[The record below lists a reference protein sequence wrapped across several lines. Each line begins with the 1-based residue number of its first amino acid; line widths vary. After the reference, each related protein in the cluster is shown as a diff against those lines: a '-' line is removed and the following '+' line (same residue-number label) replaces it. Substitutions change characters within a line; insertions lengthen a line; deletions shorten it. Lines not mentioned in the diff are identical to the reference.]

1 VELKRNVL
9 ALALASGLCFTAGI
23 QAMPTDTGANV
34 AGAGAANGA
43 TGDQAAPAQQGD
55 QNAKK
60 DDKSDK
66 TKETQDQQLAK
77 SLGAI
82 TVTGYNQSMEKSI
95 DYQRYSDTITNV
107 ITAAD
112 IGGLPDQ
119 SIADALTRLPGV
131 SAERIAGQASQINI
145 RGLSGNFIQTTLDG
159 REQPSTSGSNY
170 INFDQYPSELI
181 NMATVY
187 KSSQASLVTGGV
199 GGTIAME
206 TANPLNAPK
215 DQNLNIDARGSY
227 DGQAHDVSGANA
239 LGYRLSAAY
248 QGKFLDN
255 TLGIGLGVA
264 QMYQPHVAEQFVGE
278 ASDGSQY
285 AINSQ
290 PGAVKGYMPEGIQLQ
305 QNGGEERRTGE
316 IATIVWKPTDE
327 LQITGDGFYSKFKN
341 ESFGYGFRSQNF
353 YGNNTQITNPVW
365 SSLGTL
371 IGGSVASNPT
381 TGTDPRTGNPYG
393 NQFSNETTA
402 DNYTTNTSVF
412 SGGLNLK
419 WNHGN
424 WHVDADVSLSRASSN
439 EINVDTT
446 ADPYSGLG
454 TSNPQLMAQSMNYQL
469 RSGQVGTAQFGNP
482 GLYTNLNDMGLSRY
496 GVYPYIYHDKMK
508 AFRTSVKYDMPN
520 SSWLSAIEAGVYMNN
535 HTYNA
540 DREAYVYGSEWNT
553 SPVPGELPLSI
564 PASAAKVTCWK
575 GKFSG
580 FPCFLTL
587 NGPAILAAHG
597 ITANPV
603 KDINANSWTYIQS
616 GQVNEKTRDIFLQG
630 DIDAQ
635 DVFGHELTGN
645 FGMRVSHQSQYS
657 SGLQQVGNNAGIP
670 ITDGNGY
677 TSLDYAPLTVGK
689 TYTDYLPSLNL
700 IYHLTDNDQMRFSAA
715 RVLSR
720 PPIDKMLAGSGSW
733 VSNGP
738 GPGAQYNVW
747 GGTSPLLDPLRAS
760 QYDLDYEHYFDD
772 STGLLTA
779 GVFFK
784 DVKSF
789 IQDVTYNNFDF
800 AAAGIP
806 VPINPDPSAN
816 GKPYL
821 NGEYQTAYNAKGGLV
836 KGLELSGSKTH
847 FLPGIWAGLGVQAN
861 FALTDSTVRNPTN
874 LGGPTT
880 YVGLPGLSKRVA
892 SAAVFYDY
900 GPFSARLS
908 GNYRSSF
915 LSDTQIA
922 VTNQLVTFQA
932 ETVYDFQASY
942 DITDQFKVVYQMLN
956 LTNQPTRTYFGGNP
970 QQTGTIQYFGRT
982 SYLGVQFKL

>member
-1 VELKRNVL
+1 MMKRNVL
-9 ALALASGLCFTAGI
+9 ALALASGLCFAAGV
-23 QAMPTDTGANV
+23 QAAPGDTGATV
-34 AGAGAANGA
+34 GGTAAAPG
-43 TGDQAAPAQQGD
+43 TSSDQATPAPAQSTD
-55 QNAKK
+55 QSTNK
-60 DDKSDK
+60 DDKSK
-66 TKETQDQQLAK
+66 QTQDQQLAK
-77 SLGAI
+77 SLSTI

-95 DYQRYSDTITNV
+95 DYQRYADTIQNV
-107 ITAAD
+107 ITSAD

-199 GGTIAME
+199 GGTIAMQ
-206 TANPLNAPK
+206 TADPLQAPK
-215 DQNLNIDARGSY
+215 EQNLNVDARGSY
-227 DGQAHDVSGANA
+227 DGTAHDVPGANA

-248 QGKFLDN
+248 QGKFLDD
-255 TLGIGLGVA
+255 TLGVGLGVA
-264 QMYQPHVAEQFVGE
+264 QLYQPHVAEQFVGE
-278 ASDGSQY
+278 ASDGNLYQVTPTK
-285 AINSQ
+285 Q
-290 PGAVKGYMPEGIQLQ
+290 GYLTQGIQLQ

-327 LQITGDGFYSKFKN
+327 LKFTGDGFYSKFNN
-341 ESFGYGFRSQNF
+341 ESFGYGLRSQNF
-353 YGNNTQITNPVW
+353 YGNNAQITNPVF
-365 SSLGTL
+365 SSLGTM
-371 IGGSVASNPT
+371 IGGTVSSNPV
-381 TGTDPRTGNPYG
+381 GVGG

-402 DNYTTNTSVF
+402 DNYSTQTSVF
-412 SGGLNLK
+412 SGGLNMK
-419 WNHGN
+419 WDHDR

-454 TSNPQLMAQSMNYQL
+454 TANPQLMQQSVTYML
-469 RSGQVGTAQFGNP
+469 RSGNVGTASFANP
-482 GLYTNLNDMGLSRY
+482 GLYTNVNDMALSRY

-508 AFRTSVKYDMPN
+508 AFRTSVKYDLPN
-520 SSWLSAIEAGVYMNN
+520 SSWLSALEAGVYLNN
-535 HTYNA
+535 HNYAA

-553 SPVPGELPLSI
+553 SPVAGEPPLTI
-564 PASAAKVTCWK
+564 PAADAKVTCWK

-587 NGPAILAAHG
+587 NGPGILAAHG

-603 KDINANSWTYIQS
+603 KNITDQSWTYVQS
-616 GQVNEKTRDIFLQG
+616 GTVEEKTHDLFFMA

-635 DVFGHELTGN
+635 VFGHELTGN
-645 FGMRVSHQSQYS
+645 AGIRVSHQSQYS
-657 SGLQQVGNNAGIP
+657 NGLQQVGNGAGIP
-670 ITDGNGY
+670 ITDGNGN
-677 TSLDYAPLTVGK
+677 TSSDYAPLTVGK

-700 IYHLTDNDQMRFSAA
+700 IYHLTDDDQMRFSAA

-720 PPIDKMLAGSGSW
+720 PPIDKMLAGAGSW
-733 VSNGP
+733 VSNG
-738 GPGAQYNVW
+738 QYNVW
-747 GGTSPLLDPLRAS
+747 GGTSPLLNPLRAS

-772 STGLLTA
+772 SSGQVTA

-789 IQDVTYNNFDF
+789 IQDVTYNNYDF
-800 AAAGIP
+800 AAAGIT
-806 VPINPDPSAN
+806 VPIDPTT
-816 GKPYL
+816 GQPYL

-836 KGLELSGSKTH
+836 RGLELSGSKTH
-847 FLPGIWAGLGVQAN
+847 FLPGIWSGLGVDAN
-861 FALTDSTVRNPTN
+861 FALTSSTVRNPTN

-942 DITDQFKVVYQMLN
+942 DITKQLSVVYQMLN
-956 LTNQPTRTYFGGNP
+956 LSNQPTRTYFGGNP

-982 SYLGVQFKL
+982 SYLGLNLKL

>member
-1 VELKRNVL
+1 MELKRNVL
-9 ALALASGLCFTAGI
+9 ALALASGLCLTAGI
-23 QAMPTDTGANV
+23 H
-34 AGAGAANGA
+34 
-43 TGDQAAPAQQGD
+43 AAPADAGVNASGNAAATAATGAQDTAAQQAD
-55 QNAKK
+55 PNAKK
-60 DDKSDK
+60 DDASKQ
-66 TKETQDQQLAK
+66 TQDQQLAK

-82 TVTGYNQSMEKSI
+82 TVTGYNQSMEKST
-95 DYQRYSDTITNV
+95 DFQRYSDTITNV
-107 ITAAD
+107 ITSAD

-170 INFDQYPSELI
+170 IQFDQYPSELI

-199 GGTIAME
+199 GGTIALQ
-206 TANPLNAPK
+206 TANPLEAPK
-215 DQNLNIDARGSY
+215 EQNLNIDARGSY

-239 LGYRLSAAY
+239 TGYRLSAAY

-255 TLGIGLGVA
+255 TLGVGLGVA

-278 ASDGSQY
+278 ASDGNLYTVANGQ
-285 AINSQ
+285 Q
-290 PGAVKGYMPEGIQLQ
+290 GYLPEGIQLQ

-327 LQITGDGFYSKFKN
+327 LTLTGDGFYSKFKN
-341 ESFGYGFRSQNF
+341 ESFGYGFRSQNM
-353 YGNNTQITNPVW
+353 YNNQATITNPVW

-371 IGGSVASNPT
+371 TGGTVSGDGT
-381 TGTDPRTGNPYG
+381 T
-393 NQFSNETTA
+393 QFSNETTA
-402 DNYTTNTSVF
+402 DNYSTTTSIF
-412 SGGLNLK
+412 SGGLNAK

-424 WHVDADVSLSRASSN
+424 WHVDADVSMSRATSN

-446 ADPYSGLG
+446 ADPYTGLG
-454 TSNPQLMAQSMNYQL
+454 TANPQLMAQSMNFQL
-469 RSGQVGTAQFGNP
+469 KGGQIGTAQFGNP
-482 GLYTNLNDMGLSRY
+482 GLYTNVNDMGLSRY

-508 AFRTSVKYDMPN
+508 AFRTSVKYDLPN
-520 SSWLSAIEAGVYMNN
+520 SSWLSAIEAGFYMNN

-553 SPVPGELPLSI
+553 SPVAGEPPLSI
-564 PASAAKVTCWK
+564 PAADAKVTCWK

-587 NGPAILAAHG
+587 NGPAILASHG

-603 KDINANSWTYIQS
+603 KDISDANSWTYIQS
-616 GQVNEKTRDIFLQG
+616 GDVSEKTRDVFLMG
-630 DIDAQ
+630 DIEAES
-635 DVFGHELTGN
+635 VFGHELSGN
-645 FGMRVSHQSQYS
+645 FGVRVSHQSQYS
-657 SGLQQVGNNAGIP
+657 SGLQQVCYTGNPCANPGPA
-670 ITDGNGY
+670 ITDGNGF
-677 TSLDYAPLTVGK
+677 TSTNFAPQTIGK

-700 IYHLTDNDQMRFSAA
+700 VYHLTDDDQMRFSAA
-715 RVLSR
+715 KVLSR

-733 VSNGP
+733 VSDG
-738 GPGAQYNVW
+738 QYNVW
-747 GGTSPLLDPLRAS
+747 GGTSPLLDPLRAT

-772 STGLLTA
+772 STGALTA

-789 IQDVTYNNFDF
+789 VQDITLNNYDF
-800 AAAGIP
+800 AAAGIT
-806 VPINPDPSAN
+806 VPIDPTT

-821 NGEYQTAYNAKGGLV
+821 NGEFQTAYNAKGGQV
-836 KGLELSGSKTH
+836 RGLELAGTKNN
-847 FLPGIWAGLGVQAN
+847 FLPGIWSGLGVQAN
-861 FALTDSTVRNPTN
+861 FALTSSTVRNPTN

-922 VTNQLVTFQA
+922 VTNQLVTFAA
-932 ETVYDFQASY
+932 ETVYDVQASY
-942 DITDQFKVVYQMLN
+942 NITDQFKVVYQMLN
-956 LTNQPTRTYFGGNP
+956 LTNQPTKTYFGGNP

-982 SYLGVQFKL
+982 SYLGVEFKL

>member
-9 ALALASGLCFTAGI
+9 ALALASGLCLTASIHATPADAG
-23 QAMPTDTGANV
+23 ANATGTAVATGATS
-34 AGAGAANGA
+34 AQD
-43 TGDQAAPAQQGD
+43 TSAQQSD
-55 QNAKK
+55 PNAKK
-60 DDKSDK
+60 DDQ
-66 TKETQDQQLAK
+66 TKQTQDQQLAK
-77 SLGAI
+77 SLSTI

-187 KSSQASLVTGGV
+187 KSSQASLITGGV
-199 GGTIAME
+199 GGTIALQ
-206 TANPLNAPK
+206 TADPLLAPK

-239 LGYRLSAAY
+239 VGYRLSAAY

-255 TLGIGLGVA
+255 TLGVGLGVA
-264 QMYQPHVAEQFVGE
+264 QLYQPHVAEQFVGE
-278 ASDGSQY
+278 ASDGSKY
-285 AINSQ
+285 SINSQ
-290 PGAVKGYMPEGIQLQ
+290 PGAATGYLPEGIQLQ

-327 LQITGDGFYSKFKN
+327 LKITGDGFYSKFKN

-381 TGTDPRTGNPYG
+381 TGVDPRTGNPYG

-402 DNYTTNTSVF
+402 DNYSTTTSVF
-412 SGGLNLK
+412 SGGLNAK
-419 WNHGN
+419 WDHGN
-424 WHVDADVSLSRASSN
+424 WHIDADLSLSRATSN

-454 TSNPQLMAQSMNYQL
+454 TANPQLMAQAMNFQL
-469 RSGQVGTAQFGNP
+469 RGQNVGTAQFANP
-482 GLYTNLNDMGLSRY
+482 GLYTNLADMGLSRY

-520 SSWLSAIEAGVYMNN
+520 SSWLSALEAGVYMNN

-553 SPVPGELPLSI
+553 SPVAGQPPLSI
-564 PASAAKVTCWK
+564 PSSAAKVTCWK

-597 ITANPV
+597 INANPV
-603 KDINANSWTYIQS
+603 KNITDQSWTYVQS
-616 GQVNEKTRDIFLQG
+616 GEVAEKTRDIFLQA

-635 DVFGHELTGN
+635 NVFGHELSGN
-645 FGMRVSHQSQYS
+645 VGIRVSHQSQYS
-657 SGLQQVGNNAGIP
+657 MGLQQVGNGAGIP
-670 ITDGNGY
+670 ITDGNGN
-677 TSLDYAPLTVGK
+677 TSSDYAPLTVGK

-700 IYHLTDNDQMRFSAA
+700 IYHLTDDDMMRFSAA
-715 RVLSR
+715 KVLSR

-733 VSNGP
+733 VSNG
-738 GPGAQYNVW
+738 QYNVW
-747 GGTSPLLDPLRAS
+747 GGTSPLLDPLRAT

-772 STGLLTA
+772 STGVLTA

-789 IQDVTYNNFDF
+789 VQDVTYNNYDF

-806 VPINPDPSAN
+806 VPIDPTT
-816 GKPYL
+816 GKQYL

-836 KGLELSGSKTH
+836 RGLELSGSKTH

-861 FALTDSTVRNPTN
+861 FALTSSTVRNPTN

-900 GPFSARLS
+900 GPFSARVS

-915 LSDTQIA
+915 LSDTQMA
-922 VTNQLVTFQA
+922 VSNQLVTFAA

-942 DITDQFKVVYQMLN
+942 DITQQFKVVYQMLN

-982 SYLGVQFKL
+982 SYLGVEFKL

>member
-1 VELKRNVL
+1 MPADAGAN
-9 ALALASGLCFTAGI
+9 ATGTA
-23 QAMPTDTGANV
+23 AATGAQ
-34 AGAGAANGA
+34 
-43 TGDQAAPAQQGD
+43 DSSAQQTD
-55 QNAKK
+55 PNAKK
-60 DDKSDK
+60 DDQAKQ
-66 TKETQDQQLAK
+66 TQDQQLAK
-77 SLGAI
+77 SLSTI

-107 ITAAD
+107 ITSAD

-187 KSSQASLVTGGV
+187 KSSQASLITGGV
-199 GGTIAME
+199 GGTIGLQ
-206 TANPLNAPK
+206 TANPLDAPK
-215 DQNLNIDARGSY
+215 EQNLNIDARGSY

-239 LGYRLSAAY
+239 VGYRLSAAY

-255 TLGIGLGVA
+255 TLGVGLGVA

-278 ASDGSQY
+278 ASDGSKY
-285 AINSQ
+285 SINSQ
-290 PGAVKGYMPEGIQLQ
+290 PGAPTGYLPEGIQLQ
-305 QNGGEERRTGE
+305 QNGGQERRTGE

-327 LQITGDGFYSKFKN
+327 LKITGDGFYSKFKN

-371 IGGSVASNPT
+371 IGGSVSGNPT
-381 TGTDPRTGNPYG
+381 TGIDPRTGNPYG

-402 DNYTTNTSVF
+402 DNYSTTTSIF
-412 SGGLNLK
+412 SGGLNAK
-419 WNHGN
+419 WDHDN
-424 WHVDADVSLSRASSN
+424 WHIDADVSMSRATSN
-439 EINVDTT
+439 QINVDTT

-454 TSNPQLMAQSMNYQL
+454 TANPQLMAQSMNFQL
-469 RSGQVGTAQFGNP
+469 KGQQVGSAQFGNP
-482 GLYTNLNDMGLSRY
+482 GLYTNVNDMGLSRY

-520 SSWLSAIEAGVYMNN
+520 SSWLSALEAGVYMNN

-553 SPVPGELPLSI
+553 SPVAGQPPLSI
-564 PASAAKVTCWK
+564 PASAAQVTCWK

-603 KDINANSWTYIQS
+603 KNITDQSWTYVQS
-616 GQVNEKTRDIFLQG
+616 GQVDEKTRDIFLMA

-635 DVFGHELTGN
+635 DVFGHELSGN
-645 FGMRVSHQSQYS
+645 VGIRVSHQSQYS
-657 SGLQQVGNNAGIP
+657 MGLQQVGNGAGIP
-670 ITDGNGY
+670 ITDGNGN
-677 TSLDYAPLTVGK
+677 TSSDYAPLTVGK

-700 IYHLTDNDQMRFSAA
+700 IYHLTDDDMMRFSAA
-715 RVLSR
+715 KVLSR

-733 VSNGP
+733 VSNG
-738 GPGAQYNVW
+738 QYNVW
-747 GGTSPLLDPLRAS
+747 GGTSPLLDPLRAT

-784 DVKSF
+784 DIKSF
-789 IQDVTYNNFDF
+789 VQDVTYNNYDF

-806 VPINPDPSAN
+806 VPIDPTT
-816 GKPYL
+816 GKQYL
-821 NGEYQTAYNAKGGLV
+821 NGEYQTAYNANGGLV
-836 KGLELSGSKTH
+836 RGLELSGSKTH

-861 FALTDSTVRNPTN
+861 FALTSSTVHNPTN

-880 YVGLPGLSKRVA
+880 YVGLPGLSRRVA
-892 SAAVFYDY
+892 SAALFYDY
-900 GPFSARLS
+900 GPFSARVS

-915 LSDTQIA
+915 LSDTQMA
-922 VTNQLVTFQA
+922 VNNQLVTFAA

-942 DITDQFKVVYQMLN
+942 DITQQFKVVYQMLN

-982 SYLGVQFKL
+982 SYLGVEFKL

>member
-1 VELKRNVL
+1 MELKRNVL

-23 QAMPTDTGANV
+23 NAMPTDTGAN
-34 AGAGAANGA
+34 ANGA
-43 TGDQAAPAQQGD
+43 VANGANGVQDTSAQQTD
-55 QNAKK
+55 QNGKP
-60 DDKSDK
+60 
-66 TKETQDQQLAK
+66 KETQDQQLAK
-77 SLGAI
+77 SLSTI

-107 ITAAD
+107 ITSAD

-159 REQPSTSGSNY
+159 REQPSTSGTNY
-170 INFDQYPSELI
+170 IQFDQYPSELI

-187 KSSQASLVTGGV
+187 KSSQASLITGGV
-199 GGTIAME
+199 GGTIGLE

-227 DGQAHDVSGANA
+227 NGQAHDVSGANA

-255 TLGIGLGVA
+255 TLGVGLGVA
-264 QMYQPHVAEQFVGE
+264 QMYQPHVSEQFVGE
-278 ASDGSQY
+278 ASDGAKYS
-285 AINSQ
+285 INSQ
-290 PGAVKGYMPEGIQLQ
+290 PGSPTGYLPEGIQLQ

-353 YGNNTQITNPVW
+353 YGNNSQITNPVW

-371 IGGSVASNPT
+371 IGGTVSSNPT
-381 TGTDPRTGNPYG
+381 TGVDPRTGNPYG

-402 DNYTTNTSVF
+402 DNYTTNTSIF

-424 WHVDADVSLSRASSN
+424 WHLDADVSLSRASSN

-454 TSNPQLMAQSMNYQL
+454 TANPQLMSQSLNYQL
-469 RSGQVGTAQFGNP
+469 RGTKVGTAQFGDP
-482 GLYTNLNDMGLSRY
+482 SLYTNLNDMGLSRY

-520 SSWLSAIEAGVYMNN
+520 SSWLSALEAGIYMNN

-553 SPVPGELPLSI
+553 SPVAGEPPLTI
-564 PASAAKVTCWK
+564 PSSAAKVTCWK

-597 ITANPV
+597 INATPV
-603 KDINANSWTYIQS
+603 KNITDQSWTYIQS
-616 GQVNEKTRDIFLQG
+616 GQVDEKTRDIFLMA

-635 DVFGHELTGN
+635 NVFGHELSGN
-645 FGMRVSHQSQYS
+645 VGIRVSHQSQYS
-657 SGLQQVGNNAGIP
+657 MGLQQLPNPTGIP
-670 ITDGNGY
+670 ITDGNGN
-677 TSLDYAPLTVGK
+677 TSSNYAPQTIGK

-700 IYHLTDNDQMRFSAA
+700 IYHLTDDDMVRFSAA
-715 RVLSR
+715 KVLSR

-733 VSNGP
+733 VDNG
-738 GPGAQYNVW
+738 QYNVW
-747 GGTSPLLDPLRAS
+747 GGTSPLLDPLRAT

-772 STGLLTA
+772 STGVVTA

-789 IQDVTYNNFDF
+789 IQQVTYNNFDF
-800 AAAGIP
+800 ASAGIT
-806 VPINPDPSAN
+806 VPIDPN
-816 GKPYL
+816 TGKPYL
-821 NGEYQTAYNAKGGLV
+821 NGQFQTAYNAKGGLV
-836 KGLELSGSKTH
+836 KGLELSGSKTN

-861 FALTDSTVRNPTN
+861 FALTDSTVRNPTT

-900 GPFSARLS
+900 GPFSARVS

-922 VTNQLVTFQA
+922 VTNQLVTFA
-932 ETVYDFQASY
+932 PETVYDFQASY
-942 DITDQFKVVYQMLN
+942 NITDQFKVVYQMLN

-982 SYLGVQFKL
+982 SYLGVEFKL